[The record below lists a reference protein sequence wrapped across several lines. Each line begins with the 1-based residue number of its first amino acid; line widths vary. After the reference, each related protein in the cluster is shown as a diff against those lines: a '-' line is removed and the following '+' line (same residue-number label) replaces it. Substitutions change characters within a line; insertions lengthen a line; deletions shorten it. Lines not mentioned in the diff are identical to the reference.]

1 MWSRR
6 LTCWGLVIALGSAA
20 ALSVPAA
27 NAATAAPA
35 RSNSVQCTAPA
46 AYARLAKKMA
56 GEINEQIQGR
66 GTAVGLNL
74 TDSKTGVTCWYRST
88 KHFYAASVI
97 KVTILG
103 ALLRKAME
111 QHRYLTRT
119 EANEAKLM
127 ITQSDNAAAT
137 ELWNELGLT
146 FMQHFLNLAGM
157 KQTKLNAA
165 WGLTLITAHDELV
178 LLGLLSKPNKV
189 LDNGA
194 RAYAL
199 GLMAK
204 VIPSQRWGV
213 PAGAPASVT
222 VHVKNGWLP
231 YPGSLW
237 EINSLGIFTGNKNTG
252 SKNRV
257 YMIVMLTYGNPSM
270 AYGINTIEN
279 AAEVIHRLLNPGQM
293 PRVTRSTPNPSWGIP
308 DETVP
313 RG

>member
-1 MWSRR
+1 MWNRR
-6 LTCWGLVIALGSAA
+6 LICAGLVTLLCSTTAVA
-20 ALSVPAA
+20 VPAA
-27 NAATAAPA
+27 NAAAAAPA
-35 RSNSVQCTAPA
+35 RSNSVQCTAA
-46 AYARLAKKMA
+46 TRAYAPLAKQMA
-56 GEINEQIQGR
+56 DEINERIQGR

-74 TDSKTGVTCWYRST
+74 TDSKTGVTCWFRST
-88 KHFYAASVI
+88 KSFYAASVI

-111 QHRYLTRT
+111 QHRYLTNT
-119 EANEAKLM
+119 EANEARLM

-137 ELWNELGLT
+137 ALWNDVGFT

-157 KQTKLNAA
+157 KQTKLNHA

-178 LLGLLSKPNKV
+178 LLGLLSNPNKV
-189 LDNGA
+189 LNNA
-194 RAYAL
+194 SRAYAL
-199 GLMAK
+199 NLMAN

-213 PAGAPASVT
+213 PAGAPATVT

-237 EINSLGIFTGNKNTG
+237 EINSIGTFT

-257 YMIVMLTYGNPSM
+257 YLIVMLTYGNPSM

-279 AAEVIHRLLNPGQM
+279 AAELIHHLLNPGQK
-293 PRVTRSTPNPSWGIP
+293 PSVPRSTPNPSWGIP
-308 DETVP
+308 DETIP
-313 RG
+313 R